1 METVFVVLRTRGA
14 AALLSLALCFTGTD
28 GYNPAQAQTQA
39 QSPTDKIDQILVS
52 GNERVEPATILSY
65 LTVRSGDPFSPLLI
79 DASLKALFSTDLFS
93 DIVMERDGNNLI
105 IRLTEN
111 PVINRVAFEGNR
123 RLDREDLLEEVQL
136 RPRMVYTRSRV
147 REDVQRIIELYR
159 RSGRFAA
166 VVEPKIILLEQ
177 NRVDLIFEMT
187 EGPKS
192 RISRI
197 TFLGN
202 KIFSDRELRGELA
215 TKEAR
220 WWKIFGS
227 NDTYDPDRMAFD
239 RELLRQYY
247 LSKGYADFRVI
258 SAVAEL
264 TPDQRDFFVT
274 ITVHEG
280 EQYRFGKLDVVSD
293 VRDLSPALFRL
304 FIRARE
310 GAVYNAKRIEDT
322 VDRMTEAGGLL
333 GYAFLDVHPEIRRVR
348 DQRILEVTFKVEEA
362 QRTYIE
368 RIEIHGN
375 VRTLDRVIRREFRLV
390 EGDAYSSA
398 RIQRS
403 ETRLNALGFFRS
415 VEIEQQR
422 GSQPDRVI
430 IDVTVEET
438 ATGELSLGA
447 AYSSFENFLIEFAI
461 AERNL
466 LGRGQELS
474 LTTAYSSRRRS
485 IAIRF
490 TEPYFLNR
498 ELAAGVDL
506 FHTEIDSFAES
517 TFKTTTTGGALRTGF
532 RLDETVQ
539 LGLRYTLRRDNIDT
553 NLVFSSRFI
562 FPGDRTTSA
571 IGYSLFFDTVDNFLR
586 PSRGTSF
593 RLSQDF
599 AGFGGSVKY
608 VRSTLEYDYYKPIT
622 GRWIFHLG
630 ADMGYIKGIGQNIRI
645 NDRFFLGNPRM
656 RGFDVAGIGP
666 FDLATGSFLGGNVFY
681 AATAGVVIPLGA
693 AAEEL
698 GVQLTAFADV
708 GALSKID
715 LEEFDFLG
723 LPLDNSLVISNGSP
737 RVSVGIGVI
746 WQSPFGPFRVDL
758 AKVLKKEPTDRTQFL
773 QFNVGTT
780 F

>member
-1 METVFVVLRTRGA
+1 METVFVVLRTWGA
-14 AALLSLALCFTGTD
+14 AAVLSFALSLAGGA
-28 GYNPAQAQTQA
+28 GYNPARAQGQN
-39 QSPTDKIDQILVS
+39 PTDTIDQILVS
-52 GNERVEPATILSY
+52 GNERVEPATIVSY

-79 DASLKALFSTDLFS
+79 DASLKALFSTGLFS
-93 DIVMERDGNNLI
+93 DVVMERDGNNLI
-105 IRLTEN
+105 IRVTEN
-111 PVINRVAFEGNR
+111 PVINRIVFEGNA

-166 VVEPKIILLEQ
+166 VVEPKIIILEQ
-177 NRVDLIFEMT
+177 NRVDLVFEMT

-197 TFLGN
+197 SFLGN
-202 KIFSDRELRGELA
+202 KVYSDRELRGELA
-215 TKEAR
+215 TKESR

-274 ITVHEG
+274 FTVHEG
-280 EQYRFGKLDVVSD
+280 ERYRFGKLDVESD
-293 VRDLSPALFRL
+293 VRDLLPIMFQS
-304 FIRARE
+304 FIRAKE
-310 GAVYNAKRIEDT
+310 GSIYNAKSIEDT
-322 VDRMTEAGGLL
+322 VDLMTEAGGLF
-333 GYAFLDVHPEIRRVR
+333 GYAFLDVSPQIRRVR
-348 DQRILEVTFKVEEA
+348 DERILEVTFKIEEA
-362 QRTYIE
+362 RRTYIE

-375 VRTLDRVIRREFRLV
+375 VRTLDRVIRREFRLA
-390 EGDAYSSA
+390 EGDAFSSA
-398 RIQRS
+398 RITRS
-403 ETRLNALGFFRS
+403 ETRLNGLGFFRK

-438 ATGELSLGA
+438 ATGELALGA
-447 AYSSFENFLIEFAI
+447 SFSSFESFLIDFSI
-461 AERNL
+461 RERNL
-466 LGRGQELS
+466 LGKGQELR
-474 LTTAYSSRRRS
+474 LGAAFSSRRKQ
-485 IAIRF
+485 IDLGF

-498 ELAAGVDL
+498 ELAAGIDL
-506 FHTEIDSFAES
+506 FRTELDSFSES
-517 TFKTTTTGGALRTGF
+517 TFRTTSTGGALRTGF

-539 LGLRYTLRRDNIDT
+539 LGLRYTLRRDDVDT
-553 NLVFSSRFI
+553 NIFSSPFI
-562 FPGDRTTSA
+562 FPGVTTTSA
-571 IGYSLFFDTVDNFLR
+571 IGYSLFFDSVDNFIR
-586 PSRGTSF
+586 PSRGSSF
-593 RLSQDF
+593 RLSQDL
-599 AGFGGSVKY
+599 AGLGGSVKY
-608 VRSTLEYDYYKPIT
+608 LRSSLEYDYYKPII

-630 ADMGYIKGIGQNIRI
+630 ADTGYIKGLGQNVRI
-645 NDRFFLGNPRM
+645 NNRFFLGNPRM

-666 FDLATGSFLGGNVFY
+666 VDLLTGSFLGGNAFY
-681 AATAGVVIPLGA
+681 AASAGVSIPLGS

-698 GVQLTAFADV
+698 GIQLTAFIDV
-708 GALSKID
+708 GALAKLD
-715 LEEFDFLG
+715 LESTDFLG
-723 LPLDNSLVISNGSP
+723 NPIDNSLVISNGSP
-737 RVSVGIGVI
+737 RIAVGIGVI
-746 WQSPFGPFRVDL
+746 WQSPFGPFRIDF
-758 AKVLKKEPTDRTQFL
+758 AEAIKKEPTDKTQFL